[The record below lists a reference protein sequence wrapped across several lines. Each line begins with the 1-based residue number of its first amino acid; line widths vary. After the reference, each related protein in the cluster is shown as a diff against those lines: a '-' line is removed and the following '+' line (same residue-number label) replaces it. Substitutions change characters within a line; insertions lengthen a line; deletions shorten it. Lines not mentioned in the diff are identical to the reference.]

1 MPEHLIEAIEMPLV
15 FDQRGA
21 REKIELFEIK
31 GGNAPFHRLHQGQ
44 VLAQR
49 NRHLGLTQFRE
60 KREEHRLPSGVE
72 IVIAGLDQIKPGHDD
87 FL

>member
-1 MPEHLIEAIEMPLV
+1 
-15 FDQRGA
+15 
-21 REKIELFEIK
+21 
-31 GGNAPFHRLHQGQ
+31 

-49 NRHLGLTQFRE
+49 NRHLGLAQFRE